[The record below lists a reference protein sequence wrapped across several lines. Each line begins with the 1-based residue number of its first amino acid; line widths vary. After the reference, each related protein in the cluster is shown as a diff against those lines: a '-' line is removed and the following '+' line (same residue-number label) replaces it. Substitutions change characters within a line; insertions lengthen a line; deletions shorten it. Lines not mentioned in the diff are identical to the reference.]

1 MNNNVEKLILEL
13 SSHKDVIKNV
23 NKINRIILN
32 SNIDLFSLFDRMLD
46 NNKDEI
52 FTLMTL
58 LIKKRGLYDMKY
70 FCYYEKWLYKYV
82 ESWEKCDAFCYRV
95 LNPIIEKYLCL
106 YDNISKWSCSDKIYV
121 RRASLVCFIISKQN
135 FSVDY
140 DLEKIFHICDRLKY
154 DNHIHIQ
161 KGLGWLLKYS
171 YLTYPSEIEKYL
183 RNNIDILSRTT
194 FRYSLEKMPNDLK
207 IELMKL

>member
-58 LIKKRGLYDMKY
+58 LIK
-70 FCYYEKWLYKYV
+70 
-82 ESWEKCDAFCYRV
+82 
-95 LNPIIEKYLCL
+95 
-106 YDNISKWSCSDKIYV
+106 
-121 RRASLVCFIISKQN
+121 
-135 FSVDY
+135 SVGY
-140 DLEKIFHICDRLKY
+140 MI
-154 DNHIHIQ
+154 
-161 KGLGWLLKYS
+161 
-171 YLTYPSEIEKYL
+171 
-183 RNNIDILSRTT
+183 
-194 FRYSLEKMPNDLK
+194 
-207 IELMKL
+207 